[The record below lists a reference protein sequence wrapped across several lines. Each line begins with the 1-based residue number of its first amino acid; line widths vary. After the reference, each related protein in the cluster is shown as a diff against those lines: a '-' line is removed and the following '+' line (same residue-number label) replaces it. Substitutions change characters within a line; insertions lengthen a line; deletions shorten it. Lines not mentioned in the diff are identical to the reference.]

1 MENNPIKILIAGMGN
16 ELRQDD
22 AFGMILARKLL
33 DEAPLPP
40 YVQVLEAGSAG
51 IHLVQ
56 QLYDRY
62 DILIILDTVQW
73 GDPPGTISLKEAQV
87 KDIRQMAS
95 EEKNHFLADMHY
107 ISPLKALMMAK
118 ALDIIPDK
126 VYFLGCEAEDHE
138 DIDVGMSPVVSNA
151 IQPAFSKI
159 TEWINYIISKEKA
172 SANEGL

>member
-1 MENNPIKILIAGMGN
+1 MKKNPIKILIAGMGN

-33 DEAPLPP
+33 DEASLPAS
-40 YVQVLEAGSAG
+40 VKVLEAGSAG

-73 GDPPGTISLKEAQV
+73 GDSPGTISLKEVEV
-87 KDIRQMAS
+87 KDIRQMAADGR
-95 EEKNHFLADMHY
+95 NNFLADMHY
-107 ISPLKALMMAK
+107 INPLKALMMAK
-118 ALDIIPDK
+118 ALDVIPDK

-151 IQPAFSKI
+151 IQPAFSK
-159 TEWINYIISKEKA
+159 TVEWITHIFLNENA
-172 SANEGL
+172 LANKNL